1 MSEKSTHAAMR
12 IPTRFYGLVAAGL
25 GLVLL
30 GTAIWILA
38 VDSQTADA
46 TQATDFSS
54 IPAAVDFNAPIL
66 TLRDLSGQAHSLADY
81 RGSVVLVN
89 LWATWCPPCQA
100 EMPNLESFYNEYR
113 DAGLVVVGIE
123 DGDPR
128 AQVTSFVAAHGITF
142 PVWLDPTYDAT
153 DRAFKT
159 SNLPTSYVIDRSGQV
174 RLMWVGAISAANLEH
189 YVTPLIRE

>member
-1 MSEKSTHAAMR
+1 MSERSTDAGLG
-12 IPTRFYGLVAAGL
+12 IPARFYGLLAAGL

-30 GTAIWILA
+30 GTAIWILV
-38 VDSQTADA
+38 VDSRAA
-46 TQATDFSS
+46 NVTQATDFSS
-54 IPAAVDFNAPIL
+54 IPVTVNFNSPTL
-66 TLRDLSGQAHSLADY
+66 TLRDLSGQERSLSDY

-100 EMPNLESFYNEYR
+100 EMPNLEAFYNEHR
-113 DAGLVVVGIE
+113 NAGLVVVGIE

-142 PVWLDPTYDAT
+142 PVWLDPTYEAT

-174 RLMWVGAISAANLEH
+174 RLMWVGAISAANLEK